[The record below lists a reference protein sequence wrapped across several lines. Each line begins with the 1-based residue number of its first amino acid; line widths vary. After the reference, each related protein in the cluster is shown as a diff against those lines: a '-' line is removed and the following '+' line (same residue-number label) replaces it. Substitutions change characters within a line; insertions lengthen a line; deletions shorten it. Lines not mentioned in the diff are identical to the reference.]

1 VRVRLDSQ
9 PADMIGGMF
18 GQVSRA
24 SLEAAANSG
33 GETIRVVCTLDGAPA
48 AGRALSTAT
57 GQGADALANAA
68 GGGTK
73 YVANIPR
80 ALVQTM
86 EKAGLVTRS
95 TTSMG
100 SAVATELR
108 FTPQATEFVVQF
120 FRAVH

>member
-1 VRVRLDSQ
+1 MRVRLDSQ